1 MAHFAQIED
10 GVVVGVLVVNNEDIE
25 DGDGVEQE
33 SIGIAFLKNLLG
45 GDTEWVQT
53 SYNNNFRKQY
63 APVGVT
69 YNAEKYILI
78 AEQPYPSW
86 TMDENDEWEAPENK
100 PIGDINN
107 IHSWDEENL
116 KWITYKCVD
125 GDGDYT
131 WLVNEDSYNG

>member
-63 APVGVT
+63 APVGGT
-69 YNAEKYILI
+69 YNAEKDIFI

-116 KWITYKCVD
+116 KWITYKCVEV
-125 GDGDYT
+125 DGDYT
-131 WLVNEDSYNG
+131 WVVNED